1 MEINQVKNN
10 GEKEGVGK
18 QMGDGEDESREERKR
33 STVELGVS
41 KVGGLSSCL
50 VQVVGE
56 LEQRLE
62 PLLG

>member
-18 QMGDGEDESREERKR
+18 QMGDGEDESREEK
-33 STVELGVS
+33 EIHGGAGVS
-41 KVGGLSSCL
+41 KVGGLLSCL
-50 VQVVGE
+50 VQVEGE
-56 LEQRLE
+56 LEQKLE